1 MPAKK
6 LKKSPSI
13 QPVARKTE
21 EKTPKK
27 AAPKVEEAKASV
39 KKAKPAPKS
48 ANVSALTGGFIRI
61 SETRIQKVYR

>member
-13 QPVARKTE
+13 QPVSRKAD

-27 AAPKVEEAKASV
+27 AAPEPEAAKPSV
-39 KKAKPAPKS
+39 KKAKPAQKS
-48 ANVSALTGGFIRI
+48 AIVSAATGGFIRI
-61 SETRIQKVYR
+61 SETHIQKVYR